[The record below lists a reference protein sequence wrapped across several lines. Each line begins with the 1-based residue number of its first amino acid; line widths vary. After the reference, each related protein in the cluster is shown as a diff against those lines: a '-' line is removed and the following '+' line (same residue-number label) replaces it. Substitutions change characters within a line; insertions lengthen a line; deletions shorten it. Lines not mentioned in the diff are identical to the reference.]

1 MKFRQAVLLFS
12 ALVGSSHAFTGL
24 QPRASVGLA
33 SPQLQ
38 QSNNKLW
45 RLLES
50 PEDAEMESSENKE
63 EHEMASLDLSKTIYT
78 SSLKAPKDSYI
89 AFAEKGAANCHMPK
103 RKIFHQAVLGG
114 CYVGFGALLSFS
126 VAGTWIYIYIV
137 CVCVIFFYLDNYVF
151 WVLGYV
157 CAILIFNFSN
167 TYFFLFLSFR

>member
-1 MKFRQAVLLFS
+1 MKFSQAALLLS
-12 ALVGSSHAFTGL
+12 SLVGSSHAFTGL

-33 SPQLQ
+33 TPKLLQQ
-38 QSNNKLW
+38 QSNNHNKLW
-45 RLLES
+45 RLMET

-126 VAGTWIYIYIV
+126 VAGT
-137 CVCVIFFYLDNYVF
+137 
-151 WVLGYV
+151 
-157 CAILIFNFSN
+157 
-167 TYFFLFLSFR
+167 